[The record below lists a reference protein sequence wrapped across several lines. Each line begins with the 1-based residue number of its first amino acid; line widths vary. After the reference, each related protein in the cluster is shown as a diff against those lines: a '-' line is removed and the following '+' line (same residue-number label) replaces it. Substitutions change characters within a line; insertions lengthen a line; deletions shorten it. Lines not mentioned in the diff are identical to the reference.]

1 MSHSDPEKDKA
12 YKRAYYQ
19 KNANKIKERAKI
31 WNQENRERRTAIQQA
46 YESNP
51 QNHERLLKIKR
62 ERQRAVRS
70 ANPDEALR
78 KQREYNS
85 QNSRL
90 RHAWRLKNVYGI
102 SLEDYDRML
111 ESQGG
116 GCAICGGPPGKGRGG
131 PLNFFCVDHDHQ
143 TGRVRG
149 LLCVDHNTGLG
160 RFEDSLNL
168 LLKAVEYLKRD
179 VALGLIEHD
188 SNAQQG
194 KT

>member
-31 WNQENRERRTAIQQA
+31 WNQENRERRTTIQQA

-51 QNHERLLKIKR
+51 QNHERLLKVNR

-149 LLCVDHNTGLG
+149 LLCIDHNTGLG
-160 RFEDSLNL
+160 RFDDSLNL
-168 LLKAVEYLKRD
+168 LLKTFPF
-179 VALGLIEHD
+179 
-188 SNAQQG
+188 S
-194 KT
+194 